1 MPATEIKLEGTAFE
15 KKVWRTVQKI
25 PYGQTRS
32 YQQIAIQI
40 GNKKAVRA
48 VARALSKNPCP
59 VLIPCH
65 RVIGKNGKLTG
76 YAFGLRLK
84 ARLLRHERQTA

>member
-1 MPATEIKLEGTAFE
+1 MKLEGTAFQ
-15 KKVWRTVQKI
+15 KKVWRAVQKI

-32 YQQIAIQI
+32 YQEIAIQI

-48 VARALSKNPCP
+48 VAQALAKNKHPIL
-59 VLIPCH
+59 VPCH

-76 YAFGLRLK
+76 YAWGLKKK
-84 ARLLRHERQTA
+84 ALLLRRES